1 MHQKTKQ
8 ITSKM
13 ERRIFV
19 RNQFGIKVKKCC
31 ASCAFKDLKR
41 AVTKRYCKEHA
52 RSVNPSVVCE
62 RWKMSNLLKQV
73 GKTQGDVRD
82 KDTKEVLF

>member
-1 MHQKTKQ
+1 
-8 ITSKM
+8 M

-52 RSVNPSVVCE
+52 RYVKPSEVCE
-62 RWKMSNLLKQV
+62 CWKMSFQMKAV
-73 GKTQGDVRD
+73 GKSLGDVRD